1 LLDEIVPSIRKT
13 SDLVQEIAA
22 ASQEQS
28 QAVGQIGG
36 AMSQLN
42 KATQQ
47 NAAASEELA
56 ATSEE
61 LTGQAGQLQ
70 EAVAFFRSARET
82 AAAPRSHGEMTR
94 FTERRAPNSPMRSPS
109 ATSAAAFSAPVAGR
123 GQATGTHGNFRP
135 Y

>member
-1 LLDEIVPSIRKT
+1 
-13 SDLVQEIAA
+13 
-22 ASQEQS
+22 
-28 QAVGQIGG
+28 
-36 AMSQLN
+36 MSQLN

-70 EAVAFFRSARET
+70 EAVAFFRSVRET
-82 AAAPRSHGEMTR
+82 AATPRSHGEMTR
-94 FTERRAPNSPMRSPS
+94 FTERRAPNSPLRSPS
-109 ATSAAAFSAPVAGR
+109 ATSAAAFSAPPAAAAR
-123 GQATGTHGNFRP
+123 SQATGTHGNFRP